1 VDTSLYVTLS
11 HRVAVNREL
20 EIVANNLANMNTT
33 AFKAERMMFDEALRK
48 AGASD
53 EISFV
58 IDRASYTDYQSGPV
72 IRTQNQFDIAVNG
85 EGWLSV
91 QTPDGVQYTR
101 DGRLVVSPN
110 GELTA
115 LDGSPVLGEGGAP
128 IAIPI
133 EEIGEVAIGQD
144 GSITAGEIQIGR
156 IEVFQFENEQDLVR
170 QENARYAAPGEN
182 AAPAEDA
189 SIIQGAIEGSNVNP
203 IFEVT
208 RLIELSRS
216 YENASR
222 AASDMHDQ
230 KKDAIN
236 RLGDNRS

>member
-1 VDTSLYVTLS
+1 MDTSLYVTLS

-53 EISFV
+53 EVSFV
-58 IDRASYTDYQSGPV
+58 IDRASYTDYKTGPI
-72 IRTQNQFDIAVNG
+72 IRTQNQFDIAING

-101 DGRLVVSPN
+101 DGRMVVAPS

-115 LDGSPVLGEGGAP
+115 LDGSPVLGEGGEP
-128 IAIPI
+128 ILIPL
-133 EEIGEVAIGQD
+133 EEIGNVAIGKD
-144 GSITAGEIQIGR
+144 GAITAGEIQIGR
-156 IEVFQFENEQDLVR
+156 IEVFRFDNEQELIR
-170 QENARYAAPGEN
+170 QSDGRYEAEANPQAAEN
-182 AAPAEDA
+182 AAL
-189 SIIQGAIEGSNVNP
+189 IQGAIEGSNVDP
-203 IFEVT
+203 IREVT

-216 YENASR
+216 YESASR
-222 AASDMHDQ
+222 MASDVHDQ
-230 KKDAIN
+230 KTDAIK
-236 RLGDNRS
+236 RLGDNRA

>member
-1 VDTSLYVTLS
+1 M
-11 HRVAVNREL
+11 AVNREL
-20 EIVANNLANMNTT
+20 EVVANNLANMSTT

-58 IDRASYTDYQSGPV
+58 VDRASYTDYQTGPL
-72 IRTQNQFDIAVNG
+72 IRTQNQFDIAING

-91 QTPDGVQYTR
+91 DTPNGVQYTR
-101 DGRLVVSPN
+101 DGRLVVSPA

-115 LDGSPVLGEGGAP
+115 LDGSPVLGQGGAP
-128 IAIPI
+128 IIIPI
-133 EEIGEVAIGQD
+133 EEIGNVAIGQD

-156 IEVFQFENEQDLVR
+156 IEVFQFENEQNLNR
-170 QENARYAAPGEN
+170 QADGRYTAAQGEAR
-182 AAPAEDA
+182 PAERT
-189 SIIQGAIEGSNVNP
+189 SILQGAIEGSNVNP

-222 AASDMHDQ
+222 AATDMHDQ

-236 RLGDNRS
+236 RLGDSRS

>member
-1 VDTSLYVTLS
+1 MDTSLYVTLS

-20 EIVANNLANMNTT
+20 EIVANNLANMTTT

-53 EISFV
+53 EVSFV
-58 IDRASYTDYQSGPV
+58 IDRASYTDYKTGPI
-72 IRTQNQFDIAVNG
+72 IRTQNQFDIAING

-101 DGRLVVSPN
+101 DGRMVVAPS

-115 LDGSPVLGEGGAP
+115 LDGSPVLGEGGEP
-128 IAIPI
+128 ILIPL
-133 EEIGEVAIGQD
+133 EEIANVAIGRD
-144 GSITAGEIQIGR
+144 GAITAGEIQIGR
-156 IEVFQFENEQDLVR
+156 IEVFRFDNEQELIRQSDGR
-170 QENARYAAPGEN
+170 YEAQENPQVAEN
-182 AAPAEDA
+182 AAL
-189 SIIQGAIEGSNVNP
+189 IQGAIEGANVDP
-203 IFEVT
+203 IREVT

-216 YENASR
+216 YESASR
-222 AASDMHDQ
+222 MASDVHDQ
-230 KKDAIN
+230 KTDAIK

>member
-1 VDTSLYVTLS
+1 MDTSLYVTLS
-11 HRVAVNREL
+11 HRVAVSREL

-53 EISFV
+53 EVSFV
-58 IDRASYTDYQSGPV
+58 IDRASYTDYKTGPI
-72 IRTQNQFDIAVNG
+72 IRTQNQFDIAING

-101 DGRLVVSPN
+101 DGRMVVAPS

-115 LDGSPVLGEGGAP
+115 LDGSPVLGEGGEP
-128 IAIPI
+128 ILIPL
-133 EEIGEVAIGQD
+133 EEIANVAIGRD
-144 GSITAGEIQIGR
+144 GAITAGEIQIGR
-156 IEVFQFENEQDLVR
+156 IEVFRFDNEQELIRQSDGR
-170 QENARYAAPGEN
+170 YEAQENPQVAEN
-182 AAPAEDA
+182 AAL
-189 SIIQGAIEGSNVNP
+189 IQGAIEGANVDP
-203 IFEVT
+203 IREVT

-216 YENASR
+216 YESASR
-222 AASDMHDQ
+222 MASDVHDQ
-230 KKDAIN
+230 KTDAIK

>member
-1 VDTSLYVTLS
+1 MDTSLYVTLS

-53 EISFV
+53 EVSFV
-58 IDRASYTDYQSGPV
+58 IDRASYTDYKTGPI
-72 IRTQNQFDIAVNG
+72 IRTQNQFDIAING

-101 DGRLVVSPN
+101 DGRMVVAPS

-115 LDGSPVLGEGGAP
+115 LDSSPVLGEGGEP
-128 IAIPI
+128 ILIPL
-133 EEIGEVAIGQD
+133 EEIANVAIGRD
-144 GSITAGEIQIGR
+144 GAITAGEIQIGR
-156 IEVFQFENEQDLVR
+156 IEVFRFDNEQELIRQSDGR
-170 QENARYAAPGEN
+170 YEAQENPQVAEN
-182 AAPAEDA
+182 AAL
-189 SIIQGAIEGSNVNP
+189 IQGAIEGANVDP
-203 IFEVT
+203 IREVT

-216 YENASR
+216 YESASR
-222 AASDMHDQ
+222 MASDVHDQ
-230 KKDAIN
+230 KTDAIK